1 MERKPIRRNNRDR
14 DRDKRPKI
22 CRFCENRIKY
32 IDFLDANLL
41 SRFQTENGRILPK
54 RVTGTCP
61 DHQKMLGKA
70 IKRARVLG
78 LVL

>member
-1 MERKPIRRNNRDR
+1 MEKRNRRRNYRDR
-14 DRDKRPKI
+14 KPKI
-22 CRFCENRIKY
+22 CRFCENRTNY
-32 IDFLDANLL
+32 IDFLDADLL
-41 SRFQTENGRILPK
+41 RRFQTENGRILPK

>member
-1 MERKPIRRNNRDR
+1 MEQRKGRRRNNNRDR
-14 DRDKRPKI
+14 KPKI
-22 CRFCENRIKY
+22 CRFCENRAKY
-32 IDFLDANLL
+32 IDFLDADILR
-41 SRFQTENGRILPK
+41 RFQTENGRILAK
-54 RVTGTCP
+54 RVTGACS